1 MSVKNIIRALAVYW
15 YPKIVPMY
23 QEATS
28 FPSPPS
34 RGQAPAGTQSKK
46 APPESMPW
54 TPIQGRTQFTGCRV
68 KPGMTN
74 YIELI
79 KTAR

>member
-1 MSVKNIIRALAVYW
+1 MDSYPMSVKNIIRALAVYR

-28 FPSPPS
+28 FPPPPS

-46 APPESMPW
+46 APPER
-54 TPIQGRTQFTGCRV
+54 RTQFTGYRV